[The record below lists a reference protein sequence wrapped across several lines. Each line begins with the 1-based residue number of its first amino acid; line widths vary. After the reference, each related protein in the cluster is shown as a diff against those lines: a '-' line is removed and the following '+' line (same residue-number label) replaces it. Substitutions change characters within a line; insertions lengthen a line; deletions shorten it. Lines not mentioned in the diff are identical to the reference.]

1 MIQSDPQLPH
11 SRYSLTPSCITHD
24 TVILTFL
31 YPGDSLVVSLLGV
44 CVGVLGGEEVA
55 AVLLDQ
61 GVGRRV
67 GLCPLTLLTHGAPIG
82 Y

>member
-1 MIQSDPQLPH
+1 MS
-11 SRYSLTPSCITHD
+11 
-24 TVILTFL
+24 
-31 YPGDSLVVSLLGV
+31 
-44 CVGVLGGEEVA
+44 VGVLGGEEVA
-55 AVLLDQ
+55 AVLLGQ